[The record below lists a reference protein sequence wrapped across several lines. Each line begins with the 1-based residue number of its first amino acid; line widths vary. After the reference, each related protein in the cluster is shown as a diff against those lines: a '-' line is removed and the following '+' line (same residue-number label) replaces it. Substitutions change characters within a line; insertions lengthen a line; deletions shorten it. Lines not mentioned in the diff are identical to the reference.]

1 MNSVATAATG
11 RDFWCAACGK
21 SMPRGVVQCPACG
34 LLAPSA
40 MLNRYSLALW
50 ILILA
55 SNALYGFFVLPPLSQ
70 LQQSA
75 GAKASAWTHFYLVFN
90 PWVLGPLAL
99 LMLVMTGLKGRARN
113 LPKFLTSSRLVA
125 VGTLL
130 ALIMTL
136 VGMFAGYIETLQYL
150 PRLIQK

>member
-1 MNSVATAATG
+1 MNSVATAASG

-21 SMPRGVVQCPACG
+21 SMPSGVVQCPACG

-70 LQQSA
+70 LQNSA
-75 GAKASAWTHFYLVFN
+75 GAKSSAWTHFYLIFN
-90 PWVLGPLAL
+90 PWIVGPLAL
-99 LMLVMTGLKGRARN
+99 LMLVMTVLKGRAR
-113 LPKFLTSSRLVA
+113 LPKFLTSSRVVA
-125 VGTLL
+125 VCTLL
-130 ALIMTL
+130 ALISTL
-136 VGMFAGYIETLQYL
+136 VGMFAGYVETLQYL
-150 PRLIQK
+150 PHLVQK